1 MRFAGLVLPILTAL
15 LIGCSQRR
23 AGEVIARV
31 GNSELTLEDA
41 RSHIDTTHSAFD
53 LALND
58 YVAYWVNTELLYQEA
73 RRQGVERSDQFVH
86 QLEDVRRQLA
96 NQSYLDRTIYS
107 DTGAITPERMQEY
120 FRQHTSEFLV
130 HENTLKL
137 NVIALNS
144 RDGATAF
151 AAAVSKGAPWKTA
164 ADSFRSE
171 PETSSSVVSVSSGEY
186 YTSQTLFPP
195 ELWKVASAL
204 SVNEVSFPVKT
215 TGPYFVLQLLS
226 KVQQGAPAD
235 FDLARPEVHQ
245 RLLIDG
251 RRQRYNDLL
260 GTLRR
265 KYGVQ
270 VMLGSHRLTDTSH
283 VHE

>member
-1 MRFAGLVLPILTAL
+1 MRFAGLVLPILTTL

-31 GNSELTLEDA
+31 GNAELTLEDA
-41 RSHIDTTHSAFD
+41 QAHIDSSHTSFD
-53 LALND
+53 LALNE
-58 YVAYWVNTELLYQEA
+58 YVAHWVNTELLYQEA
-73 RRQGVERSDQFVH
+73 KHQGVESSEQFVH
-86 QLEDVRRQLA
+86 QFEDIRRQLA
-96 NQSYLDRTIYS
+96 NQAYLDRTIYS
-107 DTGAITPERMQEY
+107 DTGGITPDGMQGY
-120 FRQHTSEFLV
+120 FREHASEFLV
-130 HENTLKL
+130 HENTLRL
-137 NVIALNS
+137 NLIALNS
-144 RDGATAF
+144 REGATAF
-151 AAAVSKGAPWKTA
+151 AAAVSRGAPWKTA
-164 ADSFRSE
+164 ADSFRSNSAA
-171 PETSSSVVSVSSGEY
+171 SSSVVSVSSGEY

-235 FDLARPEVHQ
+235 FDLARPEVRQ
-245 RLLIDG
+245 RLLIEG
-251 RRQRYNDLL
+251 RRKRYDDLL